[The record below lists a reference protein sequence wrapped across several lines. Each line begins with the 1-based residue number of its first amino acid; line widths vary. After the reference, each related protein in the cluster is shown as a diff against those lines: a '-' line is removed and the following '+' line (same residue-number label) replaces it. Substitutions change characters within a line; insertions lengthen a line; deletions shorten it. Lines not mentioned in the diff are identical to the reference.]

1 MSAGRTLTGLHAKN
15 AVTAAT
21 CVGLAIATGVSFSRM
36 SKAETDA
43 AGFTFDDPTAARA
56 WSDCSVKAAL
66 PSKMKTVG
74 NYNALP
80 LDGVR
85 LVLAKNEQLV
95 IYTKPAELREV
106 DKLNGYVWIG
116 STSLGIAGPV
126 QVYQAEDGHPY
137 SSATWRWI
145 EGKDI
150 GAIVTC
156 SVEMKKNAADKTDV
170 LPWNN
175 QFKEFSAAVYTLFQ
189 DHDHVPYP
197 GWK

>member
-1 MSAGRTLTGLHAKN
+1 MLSMHAKKS
-15 AVTAAT
+15 VTVAT
-21 CVGLAIATGVSFSRM
+21 CVSLAIAASVPFSRM
-36 SKAETDA
+36 SEAQADDM
-43 AGFTFDDPTAARA
+43 GFTFDDPMVGKA
-56 WSDCSVKAAL
+56 WSDCSAKATL
-66 PSKMKTVG
+66 PSKIKTVG
-74 NYNALP
+74 KYNALP

-85 LVLAKNEQLV
+85 LVLAKDEQLGV
-95 IYTKPAELREV
+95 YAKTVELSEI

-116 STSLGIAGPV
+116 TVSLGIEGPV
-126 QVYQAEDGHPY
+126 QVYQAESGHPY
-137 SSATWRWI
+137 SSATWQWQ

-156 SVEMKKNAADKTDV
+156 SVEMKKSAADKTDV
-170 LPWNN
+170 LPWTN

>member
-1 MSAGRTLTGLHAKN
+1 MLSMHAKKS
-15 AVTAAT
+15 VTVAT
-21 CVGLAIATGVSFSRM
+21 CVSLAIAASVPFSRT
-36 SKAETDA
+36 SGAEADDM
-43 AGFTFDDPTAARA
+43 GFTFDDPMVGKA
-56 WSDCSVKAAL
+56 WSDCSAKAAL
-66 PSKMKTVG
+66 PSKIKTVG

-85 LVLAKNEQLV
+85 LVLAKDEQLGV
-95 IYTKPAELREV
+95 YAKTVELSEI

-116 STSLGIAGPV
+116 SVSLGIEGPV
-126 QVYQAEDGHPY
+126 QVYQADDGHPY
-137 SSATWRWI
+137 SSATWRWQ

-156 SVEMKKNAADKTDV
+156 AVEMKKSAADKTDV
-170 LPWNN
+170 LPWTN

>member
-1 MSAGRTLTGLHAKN
+1 MSAGRTLTGVHAKK

-21 CVGLAIATGVSFSRM
+21 CVSLAIAASVPFSRT
-36 SKAETDA
+36 SGAETDDM
-43 AGFTFDDPTAARA
+43 GFTFDDPMVAKA
-56 WSDCSVKAAL
+56 WSDCTAKVTL
-66 PSKMKTVG
+66 PSKIKTVG

-85 LVLAKNEQLV
+85 LVLAKDEQLGV
-95 IYTKPAELREV
+95 YAETVELSET

-116 STSLGIAGPV
+116 SVTLGIKGPV
-126 QVYQAEDGHPY
+126 QVYQADGGHSY
-137 SSATWRWI
+137 SSATWRWQ

-156 SVEMKKNAADKTDV
+156 AVEMKKSAADKTTV

-175 QFKEFSAAVYTLFQ
+175 QFKEFSVAVYTLFQ